1 MPITALTSYDQK
13 GELILKADDI
23 NVQSLK
29 NETNKV
35 LRVSLTATG
44 TWCLYK
50 ERTSIPALAPFNA
63 QTNWKGYSKL
73 PKEIYD
79 QYQWRLPGAPA
90 GSLMV
95 SVRSESGNTSLAAPD
110 SIDVPP
116 GRYVIF
122 INNNAIPLFRTCQGQ
137 LTIKYACSPKD
148 SVAPQAVV
156 PSLDKEPSA
165 KPAVVN
171 PSKDPATTRTGKL
184 LVLHDEWILCD
195 YGFQQAPNTEIFVK
209 NIAKF
214 FDNGKGGR
222 FLDHSAVFTRHPDV
236 RGTTLSKL
244 LSTPPY
250 TFIRDRATPLT
261 LKTLLTYDGVF
272 VGRES
277 TDNKLLIEYIK
288 QGGNVCLVAGA
299 IGDESEALMWNP
311 LLEAFGLR
319 CDNFSNYIKGVR
331 PVNNQ
336 SHPLFVGVKSLYQD
350 NGMTVHLMPNSKASI
365 IMKDD
370 SKGLIGFAEH
380 PVAAPEAVA
389 SPNKE
394 PSTSPVKVDPSKAP
408 ATIRT
413 GKLLVLDDEY
423 ILSDH
428 GHQQAPDTE
437 IFVKNIAKYLTSG
450 KGGKFLDYST
460 YSTTNQT
467 AQGTAMEKAL
477 ASPPYAFKRD
487 RSVPLDLNTLRSY
500 EVVIVGGEPVDN
512 QILIDYI
519 KSGGSV
525 CLIGGTGHG
534 GSESEAASW
543 NKLLTAFGLRLETS
557 YNLIAGVLPVTSPG
571 HPLFE
576 GVKAL
581 FQYWG
586 QTVELLPDSKASIIM
601 TCDSKGLIGLAE
613 VPVTP

>member
-29 NETNKV
+29 NETDKV

-50 ERTSIPALAPFNA
+50 ERTSVRALAPFNA
-63 QTNWKGYSKL
+63 QTDWKGYSKL

-137 LTIKYACSPKD
+137 LTIKYACNPKD

-165 KPAVVN
+165 KPAVVD
-171 PSKDPATTRTGKL
+171 PAEAPATT
-184 LVLHDEWILCD
+184 
-195 YGFQQAPNTEIFVK
+195 
-209 NIAKF
+209 
-214 FDNGKGGR
+214 
-222 FLDHSAVFTRHPDV
+222 
-236 RGTTLSKL
+236 
-244 LSTPPY
+244 
-250 TFIRDRATPLT
+250 
-261 LKTLLTYDGVF
+261 
-272 VGRES
+272 
-277 TDNKLLIEYIK
+277 
-288 QGGNVCLVAGA
+288 
-299 IGDESEALMWNP
+299 
-311 LLEAFGLR
+311 
-319 CDNFSNYIKGVR
+319 
-331 PVNNQ
+331 
-336 SHPLFVGVKSLYQD
+336 
-350 NGMTVHLMPNSKASI
+350 
-365 IMKDD
+365 
-370 SKGLIGFAEH
+370 
-380 PVAAPEAVA
+380 
-389 SPNKE
+389 
-394 PSTSPVKVDPSKAP
+394 
-408 ATIRT
+408 RT

-437 IFVKNIAKYLTSG
+437 IFVKNIANYLTSG

-460 YSTTNQT
+460 YSSTNQT

-477 ASPPYAFKRD
+477 TSPPYTFKRD

-525 CLIGGTGHG
+525 CLIAGTGHG

-543 NKLLTAFGLRLETS
+543 NKLLNAFGLRLDTS
-557 YNLIAGVLPVTSPG
+557 YNLITGIVPVTSPD
-571 HPLFE
+571 HPLFT

-586 QTVELLPDSKASIIM
+586 QTVHLLPDSKASIIL
-601 TCDSKGLIGLAE
+601 TFDSKGLIGLAE
-613 VPVTP
+613 VPVTQ